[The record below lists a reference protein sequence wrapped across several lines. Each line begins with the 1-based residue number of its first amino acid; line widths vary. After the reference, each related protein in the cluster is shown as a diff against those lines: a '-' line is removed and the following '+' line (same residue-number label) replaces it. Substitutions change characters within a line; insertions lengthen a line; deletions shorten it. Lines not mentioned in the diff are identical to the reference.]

1 MHALRAITTVLS
13 AIYLVSMMFALGLEL
28 GGGPKESKIQKRA
41 KRRMLVWGL
50 IINLLI
56 FPAVAYAFAR
66 AVHARGDVAIAL
78 MLLAAVPGGRFA
90 PHLVKVGYG
99 NVPLAIEVTLFLAK
113 LTAFTAVPTTR
124 LLLGIPAIDLREL
137 PLIVQL
143 ILLQIVP
150 LYVGKWL
157 RRKHRPLAER
167 LLRPAQWVAV
177 SIMVAVFIV
186 VLFREDRG
194 LLRIMDDRSWIA
206 VLATGIAWP
215 ILGWLLAGRHSENR
229 RAFAILGNARE
240 IALALVIA
248 SLAFPTHGVHT
259 ALFGIWSIYTIV
271 TILIALWLRGM
282 PPVKAGGPARGA
294 PAVARS
300 APAR

>member
-1 MHALRAITTVLS
+1 MHAMRTITTVLS
-13 AIYLVSMMFALGLEL
+13 SIYLVSMMFALGLEL
-28 GGGPKESKIQKRA
+28 GGAPKESKTQKRA

-50 IINLLI
+50 FVNLVI

-99 NVPLAIEVTLFLAK
+99 DVPLAIEVTLFLAK

-124 LLLGIPAIDLREL
+124 LLLGVPAIELREL
-137 PLIVQL
+137 PLIAQL

-150 LYVGKWL
+150 LYAGKWL
-157 RRKHRPLAER
+157 RRKNRPLADR
-167 LLRPAQWVAV
+167 LLRPAQWTAV
-177 SIMVAVFIV
+177 SIMVAVFFV

-194 LLRIMDDRSWIA
+194 LLQLMNDRAWIA
-206 VLATGIAWP
+206 VLATGMAWP
-215 ILGWLLAGRHSENR
+215 ILGRLLAGRQIENR
-229 RAFAILGNARE
+229 RAFAILADARE
-240 IALALVIA
+240 VALALVIA
-248 SLAFPTHGVHT
+248 SLAFPTPGVHT

-271 TILIALWLRGM
+271 TILLALWLRGM
-282 PPVKAGGPARGA
+282 PPIKAGGPA
-294 PAVARS
+294 PAGPAAARS